1 MRCRVVWC
9 GCAAGGQLL
18 GAAWY
23 GALMCAVGCG
33 MPDCPHDCLDFKAG
47 LGGLGGDATWWHRTP
62 RHQLA
67 CLPHPGMHACPPS
80 LRTLP
85 IAARRLQVLMSGLEG
100 ELAAHLT
107 RKLAQHGVA
116 SENIMFCDY

>member
-1 MRCRVVWC
+1 MPH
-9 GCAAGGQLL
+9 GGIARQDTN
-18 GAAWY
+18 W
-23 GALMCAVGCG
+23 
-33 MPDCPHDCLDFKAG
+33 
-47 LGGLGGDATWWHRTP
+47 
-62 RHQLA
+62 
-67 CLPHPGMHACPPS
+67 HACPTLVCLHAHP
-80 LRTLP
+80 LCAPLP

>member
-1 MRCRVVWC
+1 MV
-9 GCAAGGQLL
+9 ASHAKTPI
-18 GAAWY
+18 
-23 GALMCAVGCG
+23 G
-33 MPDCPHDCLDFKAG
+33 MPAPP
-47 LGGLGGDATWWHRTP
+47 WY
-62 RHQLA
+62 A
-67 CLPHPGMHACPPS
+67 CKHACPPS